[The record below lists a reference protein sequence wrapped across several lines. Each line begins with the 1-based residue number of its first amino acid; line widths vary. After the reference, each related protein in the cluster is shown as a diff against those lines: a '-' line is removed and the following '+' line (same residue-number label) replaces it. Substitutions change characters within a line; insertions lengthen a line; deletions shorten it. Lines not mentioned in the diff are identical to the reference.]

1 MHFYDLE
8 RPKLWFNLG
17 FLMIFFVTFIM
28 LAPPEWLFISEI
40 DEESTY
46 IDKIIHMLVYAF
58 LVLWLSGQVRMTL
71 SFFVI
76 VSFYGCI
83 IEFIQY
89 YLPYRSLEW
98 LDLLFNQIGIV
109 TGIIIG
115 DVLLNGWSLNL
126 EDLLSKDR

>member
-76 VSFYGCI
+76 VSFYGYI

-89 YLPYRSLEW
+89 YLPYRSFEW

>member
-17 FLMIFFVTFIM
+17 FLIIFFVTFIM
-28 LAPPEWLFISEI
+28 LAPPEWLFSSEI
-40 DEESTY
+40 EEESTY

-58 LVLWLSGQVRMTL
+58 LVLWFSGQVRMTL

-76 VSFYGCI
+76 VSFYGCF

-89 YLPYRSLEW
+89 YLPYRSFEW

-109 TGIIIG
+109 IGIIIG